1 MHFQKC
7 FDHDDA
13 ETTSRMLT
21 LFLTELAL
29 MLMMMMMVMMM
40 MMMMMMTVCV
50 ADISTSGSR
59 RWRRK
64 V

>member
-1 MHFQKC
+1 MHFQRC
-7 FDHDDA
+7 FDHYDA
-13 ETTSRMLT
+13 ETTSWMLT

-29 MLMMMMMVMMM
+29 MLMMMMMMMV

>member
-29 MLMMMMMVMMM
+29 MLMMMVM

>member
-29 MLMMMMMVMMM
+29 MLMMMV

>member
-13 ETTSRMLT
+13 ETISRMLT

-29 MLMMMMMVMMM
+29 MLMMMV

>member
-29 MLMMMMMVMMM
+29 MLMMMMM
-40 MMMMMMTVCV
+40 MMMMMTVCV

>member
-1 MHFQKC
+1 MHFQRC
-7 FDHDDA
+7 FDHYDA
-13 ETTSRMLT
+13 ETTCRMLT

-29 MLMMMMMVMMM
+29 MLMMMV

>member
-29 MLMMMMMVMMM
+29 MLMMMMMMMV
-40 MMMMMMTVCV
+40 MMMMTVCV

>member
-29 MLMMMMMVMMM
+29 MLMMMMM

>member
-29 MLMMMMMVMMM
+29 MLMMMVKMVMMM
-40 MMMMMMTVCV
+40 VMMMTVCV

>member
-1 MHFQKC
+1 MHFQRC
-7 FDHDDA
+7 FDHHDA

-29 MLMMMMMVMMM
+29 MLMMMM

>member
-1 MHFQKC
+1 MHFQRC
-7 FDHDDA
+7 FDHYDA
-13 ETTSRMLT
+13 ETTSWMLT

-29 MLMMMMMVMMM
+29 MLMMMV

>member
-1 MHFQKC
+1 MHFQRC
-7 FDHDDA
+7 CDHHDA

-29 MLMMMMMVMMM
+29 MLMMMV
-40 MMMMMMTVCV
+40 MMMMTVCV

>member
-1 MHFQKC
+1 MHFQRC
-7 FDHDDA
+7 FDHYDA
-13 ETTSRMLT
+13 ETTSWMLT

-29 MLMMMMMVMMM
+29 MLMMMVM

>member
-29 MLMMMMMVMMM
+29 MLMVMVM

>member
-1 MHFQKC
+1 MHFQRC
-7 FDHDDA
+7 FDHYDA
-13 ETTSRMLT
+13 ETTSWMLT

-29 MLMMMMMVMMM
+29 MLMM

>member
-1 MHFQKC
+1 MHFQMC

-29 MLMMMMMVMMM
+29 MLMMMV
-40 MMMMMMTVCV
+40 MMMMTVCV